1 MASVMRNLA
10 TYQIL
15 NKSKSD
21 DPKYIHWDEF
31 LGNYANKTRAEDR
44 NFATAMA
51 VNALYDIWTVTKNN
65 TRYWIDGVP
74 QNVTDSIKKGI
85 TYINDHIDAWFA
97 KNVNAFFS
105 GSAKGYPSYP

>member
-1 MASVMRNLA
+1 MRETA

-15 NKSKSD
+15 DKSSSD
-21 DPKYIHWDEF
+21 ENEENYIHWDEF

-85 TYINDHIDAWFA
+85 NYINDHIDAWLA

-105 GSAKGYPSYP
+105 GSVKGDSTIP